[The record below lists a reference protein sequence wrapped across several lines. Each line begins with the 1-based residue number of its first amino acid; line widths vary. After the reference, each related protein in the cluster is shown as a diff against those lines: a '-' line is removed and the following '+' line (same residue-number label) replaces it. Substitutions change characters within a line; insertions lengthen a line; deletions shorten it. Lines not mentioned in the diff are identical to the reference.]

1 MFERRA
7 EVLDLPT
14 ILNIYKMYRELP
26 NQVDLNG
33 LVTERHWPS
42 FVGHFLVSKFSNEEF
57 ESSWATIRTAL
68 PKCNLIEARILKYS
82 TGSHI
87 PPHQDSH
94 ERESSDLSVILQLN
108 HPDDY
113 KGGDMMID
121 GQLVEMNQG
130 DMVYYTY
137 DVKHGVMPV
146 KNGSRYVVNL
156 RCKLV
161 K

>member
-1 MFERRA
+1 MFEKQA
-7 EVLDLPT
+7 EVLDLST
-14 ILNIYKMYRELP
+14 ILDLYKMYRELP
-26 NQVDLNG
+26 NQVDLQG

-42 FVGHFLVSKFSNEEF
+42 FVGHFLVSKFSNQEF
-57 ESSWATIRTAL
+57 TFAWQKIKPHL

-87 PPHQDSH
+87 PPHLDMH
-94 ERESSDLSVILQLN
+94 ETTTSDMSVIIQLN

-113 KGGDMMID
+113 EGGDMMVD
-121 GQLVEMNQG
+121 GELVDMNQG

-137 DVKHGVMPV
+137 DVRHGVMQV
-146 KNGSRYVVNL
+146 KSGSRYVVNL
-156 RCKLV
+156 RCNLV

>member
-1 MFERRA
+1 MFERQA

-14 ILNIYKMYRELP
+14 ILDIYKMYRELP
-26 NQVDLNG
+26 NQVDLQG

-42 FVGHFLVSKFSNEEF
+42 FVGHFLVTKFSHEEF
-57 ESSWATIRTAL
+57 DFAWKKIKTAL
-68 PKCNLIEARILKYS
+68 PNCNLVEARILKYS
-82 TGSHI
+82 LGSHI
-87 PPHQDSH
+87 PPHLDMH
-94 ERESSDLSVILQLN
+94 EAQESDLSVILQLN

-121 GQLVEMNQG
+121 GELVEMNQG

-137 DVKHGVMPV
+137 DVRHGVMQV